1 MSPPKLIESLL
12 TCGSNSDSW
21 FRNRLR
27 PSAYS
32 VLCFDQYIAE
42 RDSQAASAYIR
53 QKVVASMTLEAFQ
66 GNLWSRSEIS
76 RSLFP
81 SRLCCTSKQL
91 TGIITDPGHCY
102 RCLASNWTVDT
113 GPIQH
118 GLMIRLTLND
128 IVNCRYRSELS
139 RHTLLTAQEQDV
151 QA

>member
-1 MSPPKLIESLL
+1 MPSMSPPKLIESLL
-12 TCGSNSDSW
+12 TCGSATD
-21 FRNRLR
+21 FAPL
-27 PSAYS
+27 
-32 VLCFDQYIAE
+32 L
-42 RDSQAASAYIR
+42 IR
-53 QKVVASMTLEAFQ
+53 FCALINT
-66 GNLWSRSEIS
+66 SRSATVRPQAPTYGRRLLLQWLWRLFKATCGRDQKS

-128 IVNCRYRSELS
+128 IGNCRYRSELS